1 MNSFNGTNIKRL
13 GHFISPN
20 LVDERPNID
29 LINIEYNDITHT
41 TVDQIVMKDIM
52 NRLVNVGKKCLSY
65 SVKEMMILSIF
76 MKKQFKLTR
85 AIRHINDL
93 LRHKFKRIII
103 NNFHFM
109 NNDNITRETLWTDGL
124 HLNNDNTHVFASN
137 LVHF

>member
-1 MNSFNGTNIKRL
+1 MNGFSGTNIKRL

-85 AIRHINDL
+85 TIRRINDL
-93 LRHKFKRIII
+93 LRDECKR
-103 NNFHFM
+103 NNVHFIS
-109 NNDNITRETLWTDGL
+109 NDNITREALWRAGL
-124 HLNNDNTHVFASN
+124 HLNNDNTYIFASN
-137 LVHF
+137 LLEF

>member
-20 LVDERPNID
+20 LVDERPNSD

-85 AIRHINDL
+85 TIRRINDL
-93 LRHKFKRIII
+93 LHDECKR
-103 NNFHFM
+103 NNVHFIS
-109 NNDNITRETLWTDGL
+109 NDNITREALWRAGL
-124 HLNNDNTHVFASN
+124 HLNNDNTYIFASN
-137 LVHF
+137 LLEF

>member
-29 LINIEYNDITHT
+29 FINIEYNDITHT

-85 AIRHINDL
+85 TIRRINDL
-93 LRHKFKRIII
+93 LHDECKR
-103 NNFHFM
+103 NNVHFIS
-109 NNDNITRETLWTDGL
+109 NDNITREALWRAGL
-124 HLNNDNTHVFASN
+124 HLNNDNTYIFASN
-137 LVHF
+137 LLEF

>member
-13 GHFISPN
+13 GHFISPI

-85 AIRHINDL
+85 TIRRINDL
-93 LRHKFKRIII
+93 LHDECKR
-103 NNFHFM
+103 NNVHFIS
-109 NNDNITRETLWTDGL
+109 NDNITREALWRAGL
-124 HLNNDNTHVFASN
+124 HLNNDNTYIFASN
-137 LVHF
+137 LLEF

>member
-85 AIRHINDL
+85 TIRRINDL
-93 LRHKFKRIII
+93 LHDECKR
-103 NNFHFM
+103 NNVHFI
-109 NNDNITRETLWTDGL
+109 NNDNITREALWRAGL
-124 HLNNDNTHVFASN
+124 HLNNDNTYLFASN
-137 LVHF
+137 LLEF

>member
-1 MNSFNGTNIKRL
+1 MNGFSGTNIKRL

-52 NRLVNVGKKCLSY
+52 NRLVNVGKKRLSY

-85 AIRHINDL
+85 TIRRINDL
-93 LRHKFKRIII
+93 LHDECKR
-103 NNFHFM
+103 NNVHFIS
-109 NNDNITRETLWTDGL
+109 NDNITREALWRAGL
-124 HLNNDNTHVFASN
+124 HLNNDNTYIFASN
-137 LVHF
+137 LLEF

>member
-52 NRLVNVGKKCLSY
+52 NRLVNVGKKRLSY

-85 AIRHINDL
+85 TIRRINDL
-93 LRHKFKRIII
+93 LHDECKR
-103 NNFHFM
+103 NNVHFIS
-109 NNDNITRETLWTDGL
+109 NDNITREALWRAGL
-124 HLNNDNTHVFASN
+124 HLNNDNTYIFASN
-137 LVHF
+137 LLEF

>member
-20 LVDERPNID
+20 VVDERPNID

-41 TVDQIVMKDIM
+41 TVDQIVRKDIM

-85 AIRHINDL
+85 TIRRINDL
-93 LRHKFKRIII
+93 LHDECKR
-103 NNFHFM
+103 NNVHFIS
-109 NNDNITRETLWTDGL
+109 NDNITREALWRAGL
-124 HLNNDNTHVFASN
+124 HLNNDNTYIFASN
-137 LVHF
+137 LLEF

>member
-1 MNSFNGTNIKRL
+1 MNGFSGTNIKRL

-85 AIRHINDL
+85 TIRRINDL
-93 LRHKFKRIII
+93 LHDECKRNNVHLI
-103 NNFHFM
+103 NS
-109 NNDNITRETLWTDGL
+109 DNITREAFMESWVALEQ
-124 HLNNDNTHVFASN
+124 
-137 LVHF
+137 

>member
-1 MNSFNGTNIKRL
+1 MNGFSGTNIKRL

-85 AIRHINDL
+85 TIRRINDL
-93 LRHKFKRIII
+93 LHDECKR
-103 NNFHFM
+103 NNVHFIS
-109 NNDNITRETLWTDGL
+109 NDNITREALWRAGL
-124 HLNNDNTHVFASN
+124 HLNNDNTYIFASN
-137 LVHF
+137 LLEF

>member
-85 AIRHINDL
+85 TIRRINDL
-93 LRHKFKRIII
+93 LHDECKR
-103 NNFHFM
+103 NNVHFIS
-109 NNDNITRETLWTDGL
+109 NDNITREALWRAGL
-124 HLNNDNTHVFASN
+124 HLNNDNTYIFASN
-137 LVHF
+137 LLEF

>member
-20 LVDERPNID
+20 VVDERPNID

-85 AIRHINDL
+85 TIRRINDL
-93 LRHKFKRIII
+93 LHDECKR
-103 NNFHFM
+103 NNVHFIS
-109 NNDNITRETLWTDGL
+109 NDNITREALWRAGL
-124 HLNNDNTHVFASN
+124 HLNNDNTYIFASN
-137 LVHF
+137 LLEF